1 MLKIEIVSAFGTE
14 YFDAIRF
21 SILPLYILFDINDQ
35 CLNIFFSK
43 EDGAL
48 KVREEEEPLHA
59 PVLPIDTD
67 EVQPPEAP
75 QPLAHPDPHNKGLE
89 DASEGSEGRALNC
102 TRWRRGRWGATR
114 TF

>member
-1 MLKIEIVSAFGTE
+1 MFE
-14 YFDAIRF
+14 Y
-21 SILPLYILFDINDQ
+21 
-35 CLNIFFSK
+35 FFSK

-75 QPLAHPDPHNKGLE
+75 QPLAHPDPLNKRLE
-89 DASEGSEGRALNC
+89 ELRRMNWMAWPASV
-102 TRWRRGRWGATR
+102 RGKS
-114 TF
+114 